1 MRGSYCLGRSPGV
14 RVLHLP
20 DVGSGPRPKKVVIVG
35 AGPGGLASALLL
47 AAQGVEVQ
55 VFERDEV
62 VGGRT
67 QTFSTPEGYRFD
79 VGPTFFLYPK
89 ALAQIFAACGER
101 LEDHVALKR
110 LDPQYRIVFEND
122 GEIRATPDLEKLTAE
137 ITRIAPDDA
146 QNIER
151 FFEHGRAKLKL
162 LEPALER
169 AFDSW
174 RSLVC
179 WEMVGAL
186 PKLQPMTTVDG
197 ELRRFFKDPRV
208 RLAFSFQTKYIGK
221 SPFKCPSLFSILCFM
236 EYEHGVYHPVGGCG
250 AVTEAMAALA
260 RRMGVDIRL
269 GAPVDRVSYEDGEAR
284 GVVVAGREV
293 RADAVVVNADFANA
307 MPKLVPEAA
316 RPRWRDRK
324 IRKARLSCSTF
335 MLYLGIEGG
344 LPPEVAHHNILLA
357 KDYARN
363 IREVSTG
370 VLSSEPSIYVQH
382 AAHTDGGMAPP
393 GGTSLYVLA
402 PVPNLRSGVDWA
414 KEQGRFRDLVLD
426 RLKLIGL
433 PDIRERIRYER
444 IVDPRDW
451 RDQFSVYQG
460 ATFNLSHDLRQMLFF
475 RPHNRFGRGVYL
487 VGGGTHPGSGLPV
500 IFEGAR
506 ITSRLLLE
514 DLAKKPETPRRSTRR
529 KLAATAGEDLG
540 LVPVMSRRNAAQES
554 AL

>member
-1 MRGSYCLGRSPGV
+1 M
-14 RVLHLP
+14 P
-20 DVGSGPRPKKVVIVG
+20 DVNPTPRPKKVVVVG

-47 AAQGVEVQ
+47 AAQGVDVQ
-55 VFERDEV
+55 LFERDTR

-67 QTFSTPEGYRFD
+67 KTFATPGGYRFD

-89 ALAQIFAACGER
+89 ALAQIFEACGER
-101 LEDHVALKR
+101 LEDHVELKR
-110 LDPQYRIVFEND
+110 LDPQYRVIFEGG
-122 GEIRATPDLEKLTAE
+122 GEIQASPDLEKLTAE
-137 ITRIAPDDA
+137 IARISPSDA
-146 QNIER
+146 QNVRR
-151 FFEHGRAKLKL
+151 FFDHGFAKLKL

-174 RSLVC
+174 RSLVS

-208 RLAFSFQTKYIGK
+208 RLAFSFQTKYIGM

-236 EYEHGVYHPVGGCG
+236 EYGHGVYHPVGGCG
-250 AVTEAMAALA
+250 AVMEAMAALA
-260 RRMGVDIRL
+260 GRMGVDIRL
-269 GAPVDRVSYEDGEAR
+269 GAPVDRVIYEDGEAR
-284 GVVVAGREV
+284 GVLVAGREV

-324 IRKARLSCSTF
+324 IKTARLSCSTF

-344 LPPEVAHHNILLA
+344 LPPELAHHNILLA
-357 KDYARN
+357 QDYARN

-382 AAHTDGGMAPP
+382 AGYTDGAMAPP

-402 PVPNLRSGVDWA
+402 PVPNLRAGIDWET
-414 KEQGRFRDLVLD
+414 EQGRFRDLVLD
-426 RLKLIGL
+426 RLKLMGL

-444 IVDPRDW
+444 IIDPRDW
-451 RDQFSVYQG
+451 REQFSVYEG

-475 RPHNRFGRGVYL
+475 RPHNRFGHGLYL

-514 DLAKKPETPRRSTRR
+514 DLAKAAATPRRSRPRR
-529 KLAATAGEDLG
+529 VAKARGEDLA
-540 LVPVMSRRNAAQES
+540 LVPGLSREIAANGS
-554 AL
+554 AR

>member
-1 MRGSYCLGRSPGV
+1 MSPVDIDVRSA
-14 RVLHLP
+14 
-20 DVGSGPRPKKVVIVG
+20 SGKVVIVG

-47 AAQGVEVQ
+47 AAKGVKV
-55 VFERDEV
+55 VMFERDGV

-67 QTFSTPEGYRFD
+67 KTFKTPDGYSFD
-79 VGPTFFLYPK
+79 AGPTFFLYPK
-89 ALAQIFAACGER
+89 ALSEIFAACGER
-101 LEDHVALKR
+101 LEDHIELRR
-110 LDPQYRIVFEND
+110 LDPQYRIVFEGG
-122 GEIRATPDLEKLTAE
+122 GEISATPDLAKLTAE
-137 ITRIAPDDA
+137 IARIAPEDA
-146 QNIER
+146 PHVER

-169 AFDSW
+169 AFDTW
-174 RSLVC
+174 RSFMSL
-179 WEMVGAL
+179 EMLAGL

-208 RLAFSFQTKYIGK
+208 RLAFSFQTKYIGM
-221 SPFKCPSLFSILCFM
+221 SPFKCPSLFSILCVL

-250 AVTEAMAALA
+250 AVSEAMAALA

-269 GAPVDRVSYEDGEAR
+269 GASVERVIYEDGQAR
-284 GVVVAGREV
+284 GVVVGGREV

-324 IRKARLSCSTF
+324 IGQARLSCSTF
-335 MLYLGIEGG
+335 MLYLGLEGE
-344 LPPEVAHHNILLA
+344 LPPQLAHHNILLA

-363 IREVSTG
+363 IAEVSQG

-382 AAHTDGGMAPP
+382 AGYTDGGMAPP

-402 PVPNLRSGVDWA
+402 PVPNLRAGIDWDR
-414 KEQGRFRDLVLD
+414 EQERFRDLVLD

-451 RDQFSVYQG
+451 RDQFSVHQG
-460 ATFNLSHDLRQMLFF
+460 ATFNLSHDLGQMLFF
-475 RPHNRFGRGVYL
+475 RPHNRFGRGLYL

-506 ITSRLLLE
+506 ITSRLLLQ
-514 DLAKKPETPRRSTRR
+514 DLAKAVGKPGPSRRSR
-529 KLAATAGEDLG
+529 
-540 LVPVMSRRNAAQES
+540 SRRAPVEEAQLAPILAREIAAEGH
-554 AL
+554 AR